1 MSYQI
6 DGVIDTVFPEETVGQ
21 NGFKKRVLWLKTEEQ
36 YSQTLEI
43 QFTQYNVELLD
54 GYQSGEREADSIIPE
69 FFNPNKLEIVANSWG
84 GVLVKYPIIRGQIYE
99 FGKRDTDKIYFR
111 SPVIQKNEKG
121 FYIGLVVKELE
132 KGENGRYYL
141 TNYRLE
147 KNEFIKN

>member
-54 GYQSGEREADSIIPE
+54 GYQSGERVRVMLGIA
-69 FFNPNKLEIVANSWG
+69 G
-84 GVLVKYPIIRGQIYE
+84 R
-99 FGKRDTDKIYFR
+99 
-111 SPVIQKNEKG
+111 KNEKDGKERVFNSLNG
-121 FYIGLVVKELE
+121 FGISKLS
-132 KGENGRYYL
+132 
-141 TNYRLE
+141 
-147 KNEFIKN
+147 

>member
-54 GYQSGEREADSIIPE
+54 GFQSGERVS
-69 FFNPNKLEIVANSWG
+69 
-84 GVLVKYPIIRGQIYE
+84 
-99 FGKRDTDKIYFR
+99 
-111 SPVIQKNEKG
+111 VILGIAGRKNEKDGKERVFNSLNG
-121 FYIGLVVKELE
+121 FGISKL
-132 KGENGRYYL
+132 
-141 TNYRLE
+141 
-147 KNEFIKN
+147 